1 MVTPHQPWHVQLNA
15 HQHNTGPVSTQV
27 HPYVVMYFCFLTAS
41 HKMKSYLC
49 SPERTNFSL
58 KRLLWPPKQQ
68 LNLELFVVSASRSLR
83 RSYKKLARLPI
94 IENLSVCRLRVCFQ
108 DDSLDS

>member
-1 MVTPHQPWHVQLNA
+1 
-15 HQHNTGPVSTQV
+15 
-27 HPYVVMYFCFLTAS
+27 
-41 HKMKSYLC
+41 MKSYLC

-68 LNLELFVVSASRSLR
+68 LNLELFVVSAYRSLR
-83 RSYKKLARLPI
+83 RSCKKLARLPI